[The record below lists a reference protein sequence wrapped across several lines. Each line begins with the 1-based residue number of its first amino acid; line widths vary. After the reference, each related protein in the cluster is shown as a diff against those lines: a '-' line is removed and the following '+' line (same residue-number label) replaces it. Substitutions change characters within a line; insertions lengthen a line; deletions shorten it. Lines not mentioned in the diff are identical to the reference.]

1 MEPPSR
7 SRITVLDRSG
17 ARIPSAPISR
27 AVLVALDRQGASG
40 SIDVLLTDDREVAEL
55 NHRWRG
61 VEGPTDV
68 LSFPAP
74 PQTGCLGD
82 IAVSVD
88 TARRQAEAR
97 GIALIDELAYLVIHG
112 TLHLLGFD
120 DDDDN
125 SRSLMF
131 EATDHVANE
140 LGISIGAPW
149 TSLELE
155 ATG

>member
-17 ARIPSAPISR
+17 ARIPTAPISR
-27 AVLVALDRQGASG
+27 AVRAALAQQEASG
-40 SIDVLLTDDREVAEL
+40 SIDVLLTDDAEIADL
-55 NHRWRG
+55 NSTWRG
-61 VEGPTDV
+61 IEGPTDV

-74 PQTGCLGD
+74 PETGCLGD

-88 TARRQAEAR
+88 TALRQAEAR
-97 GIALIDELAYLVIHG
+97 GIKLADELAYLVIHG
-112 TLHLLGFD
+112 TLHLLGYD
-120 DDDDN
+120 DEDEN
-125 SRSLMF
+125 SRNLMF
-131 EATDHVANE
+131 EATDRVAHE